1 MVDDTPVLAMAFMKS
16 HQNLKRAKNAY
27 KEAWDEYQSAH
38 NCLFMLD
45 LYTGRDNVADWDR
58 LLPSNAA
65 SNEDKWSYF
74 LRSHLVVF
82 IIDQV
87 WIQASFIFMI
97 YANYYNIG

>member
-1 MVDDTPVLAMAFMKS
+1 MGQYTPSKDLDTITKEDVKAMKRFYCNMVDETPVLAMGFMKS

-65 SNEDKWSYF
+65 SNEDK
-74 LRSHLVVF
+74 
-82 IIDQV
+82 
-87 WIQASFIFMI
+87 
-97 YANYYNIG
+97 